1 MSGGAFNLKYDMI
14 VVDESES
21 LLSHFDEG
29 TMKGKEIDIWNFFD
43 KLLKHT
49 KKMVLM
55 DGDISGRTLSFASSY
70 GCMKYVNNVN
80 CEGNKVFNLICDTIK
95 WEMQLQDDLE
105 RFYAEDKNFRVC
117 IASQSSNQA
126 LSLEDA
132 LKEKYPHL
140 NVQRLVGLDSG
151 KTKKDFLEDINKTLE
166 NVNVFIYSP
175 VIESGVDITIKV
187 KKLYGV
193 LSCKSNSQ
201 RAFLQMLGRSRNV
214 EEGRIDVL
222 NDVRFKINN
231 NYNFWKF
238 KEVLELNL
246 ESVQQGLQWTVQP

>member
-1 MSGGAFNLKYDMI
+1 
-14 VVDESES
+14 
-21 LLSHFDEG
+21 
-29 TMKGKEIDIWNFFD
+29 
-43 KLLKHT
+43 
-49 KKMVLM
+49 
-55 DGDISGRTLSFASSY
+55 
-70 GCMKYVNNVN
+70 MKYVNNVN
-80 CEGNKVFNLICDTIK
+80 YEGNKVFHLICDTIK

-105 RFYAEDKNFRVC
+105 RFYEEDKNFRIC
-117 IASQSSNQA
+117 IVSQSSNQA

-132 LKEKYPHL
+132 LKEKCPHL

-166 NVNVFIYSP
+166 KVNVFIYSP

-214 EEGRIDVL
+214 EDGRMEIL
-222 NDVRFKINN
+222 NDG
-231 NYNFWKF
+231 
-238 KEVLELNL
+238 
-246 ESVQQGLQWTVQP
+246 Q